1 MQLTSLHVDWTM
13 PRTWFVTVRLLE
25 VAAAVTIAGAVFQT
39 WFFFDSVSRSY
50 GNNGEPLAAG
60 PPFLDRVA
68 MFAVSGFGFGFGQ
81 APLMTALAGILL
93 LAVLAALHYAR
104 PVSNSGLLR
113 WEVFA
118 IWLAGALLSLALLAS
133 IGVALVK
140 GDPNGPPDGT
150 ITYDQGPGTVAL
162 LLNSSAAPVLSLLV
176 LATVAQ
182 WWLRLPA
189 EFEQTEATPAKEHRT
204 WRPAPAPDAN
214 TDDIVLDGVEIVEP
228 VERLRPRESARGGG
242 DGDGS
247 TASGYDDYFRRF

>member
-50 GNNGEPLAAG
+50 GNNGEPLAGG

-81 APLMTALAGILL
+81 APLMTALAGMLL

-118 IWLAGALLSLALLAS
+118 IWLAGALLTLALLAS
-133 IGVALVK
+133 IVVGLVK
-140 GDPNGPPDGT
+140 GDPNGPPEGT
-150 ITYDQGPGTVAL
+150 VTYEQGPGTVAL
-162 LLNSSAAPVLSLLV
+162 LLNSGAAPVLSLLV
-176 LATVAQ
+176 LAIVAL
-182 WWLRLPA
+182 WWLRLPT
-189 EFEQTEATPAKEHRT
+189 EFEQTEDAPAKEHRT
-204 WRPAPAPDAN
+204 RPAPAPDAN

-228 VERLRPRESARGGG
+228 VERLRPREGAGGG
-242 DGDGS
+242 VAGDGS
-247 TASGYDDYFRRF
+247 TPSGYDDYFRRF